1 MGGAGGSG
9 GVASPGTGGV
19 VDPVTGGAAG
29 EATGGVGG
37 GPCAGCY
44 STSLGLAP
52 DTPLADLP
60 DESLIYACVQFDGY
74 LRLNVPDAD
83 VARGFCVV
91 DAVYVQMALTVEDC
105 RAAVDTCVASVPP
118 IPPLPCAGKG
128 DSFEC
133 TATVGQ
139 FEKCATD
146 FAAAKRQEF
155 ALLVCESIQ
164 DPDIEQKLTAARAI
178 PESCATFEAACP
190 GFFPEP
196 PPPEM

>member
-1 MGGAGGSG
+1 MGGSG
-9 GVASPGTGGV
+9 GDPTGTGGV
-19 VDPVTGGAAG
+19 SGSATGGVAG
-29 EATGGVGG
+29 QATGGVGG

-60 DESLIYACVQFDGY
+60 DESLVYACTQFDAY
-74 LRLNVPDAD
+74 LRRIVPDAD
-83 VARGFCVV
+83 IVRGFCVV
-91 DAVYVQMALTVEDC
+91 DAVYGQMALTVDDC
-105 RAAVDTCVASVPP
+105 RTVSSACAATPLA

-139 FEKCATD
+139 FEECATD
-146 FAAAKRQEF
+146 FAAAKREEF
-155 ALLVCESIQ
+155 DLLVCESIE
-164 DPDIEQKLTAARAI
+164 DPDIEQKLEAARAA